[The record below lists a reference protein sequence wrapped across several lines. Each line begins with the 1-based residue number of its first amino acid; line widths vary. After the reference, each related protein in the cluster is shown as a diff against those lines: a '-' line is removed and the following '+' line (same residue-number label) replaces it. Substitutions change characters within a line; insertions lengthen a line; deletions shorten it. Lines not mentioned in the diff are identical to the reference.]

1 MTFCSTRCR
10 SAVVEQLL
18 ANGSSRSWLLGNVLV
33 TVTVSKQSPAN
44 VSCPYC
50 SPGVPFV
57 TETTQRKESG
67 STAYGSIVGDSST
80 KTEELT
86 KLHENRLLEHD
97 SSSHNNER
105 FAATETF
112 KHDEITGSTNS
123 LTGVNGSRPRVNP
136 AGNRAS
142 ETRSSTTSC
151 EVTES
156 EERSTSDGRKP
167 REVTK
172 ENLSTAEQ
180 CSCVCQGWTE
190 FLVRR
195 PTGNT
200 SWILR
205 LQNRP
210 KLAGN
215 VSSSQGF
222 ASPMCPEIYESV
234 IPKAFFGG

>member
-1 MTFCSTRCR
+1 M
-10 SAVVEQLL
+10 
-18 ANGSSRSWLLGNVLV
+18 
-33 TVTVSKQSPAN
+33 
-44 VSCPYC
+44 
-50 SPGVPFV
+50 PFV
-57 TETTQRKESG
+57 TETTKRKESG
-67 STAYGSIVGDSST
+67 STAYGSSSIGDST
-80 KTEELT
+80 KTEELK

-97 SSSHNNER
+97 SSSHKNES
-105 FAATETF
+105 FATRETF
-112 KHDEITGSTNS
+112 RHDEITGGTNS
-123 LTGVNGSRPRVNP
+123 NTGANGSRQRVNP
-136 AGNRAS
+136 AGDRAS
-142 ETRSSTTSC
+142 ETRSTTTPR
-151 EVTES
+151 EVTAS

-167 REVTK
+167 RDVTK

-180 CSCVCQGWTE
+180 CSCVCQGWAE

-215 VSSSQGF
+215 VSSTQSF